1 MIAALATFYA
11 CAAAAAFA
19 AAGGSSPAVDLFL
32 PGAPMHVGGQAT
44 PRPVS
49 CYRLPVLL
57 AARNGTVLAFAS
69 ARNWTGDGCYPFHPP
84 STNGTQRLAVRIS
97 RDGGRSF
104 GPITQVVDHQMVDY
118 QAVFDRQA
126 DKILV
131 QSCYSPTSPHA
142 HACGG
147 GGKTRWVQTVSTDNG
162 ASFSAVAPIGGGAAL
177 GVDQGIQPG
186 AGRALQLVSAASPRP
201 GRLLFCGHTVDAAHG
216 NIAPIW
222 VSDDH
227 GETYNLTAVLPRG
240 LPQTGPAKQWGPDEC
255 SLAELSDGRVRLD
268 ARNNAYVATGQHT
281 RMTSVSTDGYVR
293 PAARALH

>member
-1 MIAALATFYA
+1 MLTTLVTTA
-11 CAAAAAFA
+11 CCAIVASFS
-19 AAGGSSPAVDLFL
+19 SSPAVDLFL
-32 PGAPMHVGGQAT
+32 PGAPMHVGGQVT

-57 AARNGTVLAFAS
+57 TTRNDTVLAFAS
-69 ARNWTGDGCYPFHPP
+69 ARNWTGDGCHPFHPP

-97 RDGGRSF
+97 RDGGRTF

-118 QAVFDRQA
+118 QAVYDSQT

-131 QSCYSPTSPHA
+131 QSCYSPTSSLA

-147 GGKTRWVQTVSTDNG
+147 GGETRWVQTVSTDNG
-162 ASFSAVAPIGGGAAL
+162 ASFSTVATIGGGKAL
-177 GVDQGIQPG
+177 GTDQGIQPG
-186 AGRALQLVSAASPRP
+186 SGRALQLVSAASPRP
-201 GRLLFCGHTVDAAHG
+201 GRLLFCGHTVDATHG

-227 GETYNLTAVLPRG
+227 GETYNLTAILPRG
-240 LPQTGPAKQWGPDEC
+240 LPQTGTAKQWGPDEC

-268 ARNNAYVATGQHT
+268 ARNNAYEATGRHT
-281 RMTSVSTDGYVR
+281 RMTSVSTDGYVSQM
-293 PAARALH
+293 ARVLH

>member
-1 MIAALATFYA
+1 MLATFAATA
-11 CAAAAAFA
+11 CAAASF
-19 AAGGSSPAVDLFL
+19 GSSPAMDLFL
-32 PGAPMHVGGQAT
+32 PGALMHVGRQAA

-57 AARNGTVLAFAS
+57 TARNGTVLAFAS

-97 RDGGRSF
+97 HDGGHRF

-118 QAVFDRQA
+118 QAVYDRQA
-126 DKILV
+126 DKILI
-131 QSCYSPTSPHA
+131 QSCYSPTSPLA

-147 GGKTRWVQTVSTDNG
+147 GGDTRWVQTVSTDNG

-177 GVDQGIQPG
+177 GPDQGIQPG
-186 AGRALQLVSAASPRP
+186 AGRALQLVSLASPRP
-201 GRLLFCGHTVDAAHG
+201 DPLLFCGHTVDATHG

-268 ARNNAYVATGQHT
+268 ARNNAYTATGRHT
-281 RMTSVSTDGYVR
+281 RMTSVSTDGCVGR
-293 PAARALH
+293 TQCVLHYPTSR